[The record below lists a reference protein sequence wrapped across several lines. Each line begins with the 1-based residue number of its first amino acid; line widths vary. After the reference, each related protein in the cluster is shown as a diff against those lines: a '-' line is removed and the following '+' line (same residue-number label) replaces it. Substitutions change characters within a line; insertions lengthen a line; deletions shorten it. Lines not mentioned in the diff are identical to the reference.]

1 MRKQGVQPGTYLHP
15 HAAGGSGPSHGLR
28 NRTSMPNLN
37 GMNTHS
43 STQREPSRLLSRQS
57 NQNLRDFAMR
67 TGNPHPSSTFSQ
79 QQQTRRPFVGA
90 SGAGLQ
96 GAQGFNSIF
105 GSSLAPS
112 ASGSALEIVPSPTS
126 PSDPSM
132 PNNLNLPS
140 RGFAA
145 SRISF
150 RSRHGSTESARNG
163 HASGV
168 IGSQRPSSVNGMA
181 PSLSATYRPED
192 RSGHTSGSSVIEEE
206 EGSGDDKASRES

>member
-1 MRKQGVQPGTYLHP
+1 MRKQSVQPGTYLHP
-15 HAAGGSGPSHGLR
+15 HAAGAAGPSHGLR

-43 STQREPSRLLSRQS
+43 AAQREPSRLLSRQS

-67 TGNPHPSSTFSQ
+67 TGNAHSSSTFSQ
-79 QQQTRRPFVGA
+79 QQQSRRPFISA
-90 SGAGLQ
+90 SGAALGS
-96 GAQGFNSIF
+96 QGFNSIF
-105 GSSLAPS
+105 GSSLAPT

-145 SRISF
+145 SRTSF

-168 IGSQRPSSVNGMA
+168 IGSQRPSSVNGTA
-181 PSLSATYRPED
+181 PPMSAAYRPED

-206 EGSGDDKASRES
+206 EGSVDDKASRES